1 MRGPRRSDPGFT
13 LVELLIVV
21 AIIGV
26 LSAIAIPSFLR
37 FQLRAKAAEAATNLA
52 AIALTEEAF
61 FSEKGF
67 YVNVADPVPA
77 AIPGNTRV
85 VWSGNADFAELGWI
99 PEGPVYFQYLIS
111 ADAQGGGRFTAEA
124 AGDIDADGTPSFFGY
139 VKPSGG
145 SGIDGRLDGS
155 TCAGTGVFNPASG
168 SKSAKRVAGPCDGS
182 SGRGV
187 F

>member
-1 MRGPRRSDPGFT
+1 MREQRRSYLGFT

-26 LSAIAIPSFLR
+26 LSAIAIPNFLR
-37 FQLRAKAAEAATNLA
+37 FQLRAKAAEASTNLA

-61 FSEKGF
+61 FSEKGY
-67 YVNVADPVPA
+67 YVSVASPVPA
-77 AIPGNTRV
+77 TIPGNV
-85 VWSGNADFAELGWI
+85 LGWI
-99 PEGPVYFQYLIS
+99 PEGAVFFQYLIS

-124 AGDIDADGTPSFFGY
+124 ASDIDADGTPSFFGY

-155 TCAGTGVFNPASG
+155 TCAGTGVYNPASG
-168 SKSAKRVAGPCDGS
+168 SKTAKQVAGPCDGV